1 MGLKVAQEEH
11 VVPKG
16 TCLSAVHYASLP
28 PTCAGGSDVYIE
40 VQEFLEAANL
50 STACRGALTPHA
62 SQEMTD
68 FAVVENLD
76 DPFEHR
82 RLFGR

>member
-1 MGLKVAQEEH
+1 
-11 VVPKG
+11 
-16 TCLSAVHYASLP
+16 
-28 PTCAGGSDVYIE
+28 VYIE